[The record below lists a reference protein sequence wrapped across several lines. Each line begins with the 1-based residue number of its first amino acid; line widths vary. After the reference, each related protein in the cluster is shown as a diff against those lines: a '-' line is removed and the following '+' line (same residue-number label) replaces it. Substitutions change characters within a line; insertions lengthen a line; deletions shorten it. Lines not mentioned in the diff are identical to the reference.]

1 MANTEKEKRY
11 VRNIK
16 NSVLWIISVVF
27 VINVIN
33 IIDNENNII
42 EITILKKSEQYDKC
56 ETEEV
61 LSKTLK

>member
-1 MANTEKEKRY
+1 M
-11 VRNIK
+11 
-16 NSVLWIISVVF
+16 
-27 VINVIN
+27 NVIK

-42 EITILKKSEQYDKC
+42 VIAILKKSEKYDKC